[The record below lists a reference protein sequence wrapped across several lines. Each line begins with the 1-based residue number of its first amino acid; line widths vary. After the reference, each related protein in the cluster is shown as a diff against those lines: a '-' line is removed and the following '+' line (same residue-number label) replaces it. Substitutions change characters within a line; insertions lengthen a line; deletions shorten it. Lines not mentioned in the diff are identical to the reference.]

1 MSATDEYRRIDALLE
16 ARAREYPRRTEP
28 TWSTLL
34 GAIDDVATR
43 LRERVQTEPET
54 LPLPGFYERPV
65 FVVGHRKTGT
75 TLLQEL
81 LDAHPQL
88 VVLPGESNHFLTF
101 LPRFGTLPPERIA
114 VEAQRWWMLRLI
126 TPSGIAPFWAAGKPW
141 ELDADPYAA
150 FSRSLVGLVL
160 ANPDRDPLGIAA
172 VALAS
177 GSRSAWVEKTP
188 GHEHEADRI
197 LAAYPRARFV
207 HVVRDPRSVAA
218 AIVRLDRATDR
229 STDVLGVGLTV
240 RRSFEAAERNRRS
253 LGERYLVLRYEELV
267 TEPEATMRRVAGLAG
282 LDWVDTLLTPTVGG
296 EAATSNSAWSARRVT
311 GEIESRQL
319 DLWRNELDARSL
331 DLVAAATGRV
341 ARPFGYDLPR
351 PGPLSLATVGR
362 RRARNA
368 IGSRVQESVQEKTVS
383 SATSP

>member
-1 MSATDEYRRIDALLE
+1 
-16 ARAREYPRRTEP
+16 
-28 TWSTLL
+28 
-34 GAIDDVATR
+34 
-43 LRERVQTEPET
+43 VQTEPET

-81 LDAHPQL
+81 LDGHPQL

-101 LPRFGTLPPERIA
+101 LPRFGALPPERIA

-126 TPSGIAPFWAAGKPW
+126 TPSGIPPFWAAGKPW
-141 ELDADPYAA
+141 ELGADPYAA
-150 FSRSLVGLVL
+150 FSRNLVELVL

-177 GSRSAWVEKTP
+177 GPRSAWVEKTP

-197 LAAYPRARFV
+197 LAAYPGARFV

-240 RRSFEAAERNRRS
+240 RRSFEAAERNRRA

-267 TEPEATMRRVAGLAG
+267 TDPEAAMRRVAGLAG
-282 LDWVDTLLTPTVGG
+282 LDWAGTLLTPTVGG

-319 DLWRNELDARSL
+319 DLWRKELDARSL
-331 DLVAAATGRV
+331 DLVAAATGRI

-351 PGPLSLATVGR
+351 PGPLSLATVGG

-368 IGSRVQESVQEKTVS
+368 IGSRFQESVQEKTVS
-383 SATSP
+383 SATRP